1 LQPVEADGINMQHCK
16 TSHRASL
23 RRRTHQ
29 ARDRR
34 RIGDRL
40 RIIWK
45 HEDLNA
51 RDADQLEDQDE
62 HYRSC

>member
-1 LQPVEADGINMQHCK
+1 LQNLPPRFTAPTD
-16 TSHRASL
+16 R
-23 RRRTHQ
+23 